1 MSDDVLL
8 LERDGKVAVLTLNR
22 PRQKNALNTA
32 LLEALGKQ
40 LAALGEDASV
50 RAIVITGAGG
60 AFCSGADLKSAMADG
75 GGVFEKLDATL
86 DSYHAIIRAIVG
98 APKPILALVEGGAVG
113 FGCDIA
119 LACDL
124 RVLAEGAYLQEKFV
138 KIGLMP
144 DGGGTFWLPRLI
156 GIGRAMEMIL
166 LGEPVDAARAEALGL
181 ANRVV
186 PAAQIREEGM
196 KLAQRL
202 AAGPPLAYAEIKRA
216 VRAGLGGTIDVA
228 LEMEKKGQLK
238 CLTSND
244 CFEGVGA
251 WMQKREPEF
260 QGK

>member
-8 LERDGKVAVLTLNR
+8 LERHGKVAVLTLNR

-32 LLEALGKQ
+32 LLTALGAQ
-40 LAALGEDASV
+40 LVALGEDASV

-75 GGVFEKLDATL
+75 GGVFDKLDATL
-86 DSYHAIIRAIVG
+86 DSYHAIIRAIVS
-98 APKPILALVEGGAVG
+98 APKPVVALVEGGAVG

-124 RVLAEGAYLQEKFV
+124 RVMAEGAYLQEKFV

-166 LGEPVDAARAEALGL
+166 IGDPVFAARAETLGL

-186 PAAQIREEGM
+186 PAAELREEGM
-196 KLAQRL
+196 KLAHKL

-228 LEMEKKGQLK
+228 LDLEKKGQLK

-244 CFEGVGA
+244 CFEGVAA